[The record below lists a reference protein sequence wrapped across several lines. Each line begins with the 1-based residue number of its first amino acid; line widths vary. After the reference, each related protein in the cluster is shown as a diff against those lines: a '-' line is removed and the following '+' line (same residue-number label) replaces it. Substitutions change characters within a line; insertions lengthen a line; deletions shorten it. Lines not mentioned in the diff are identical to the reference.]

1 MKKIITYFVGAL
13 LFAGTTASAQNQ
25 ARNEMLLNAVSF
37 INTPYGVKTLDM
49 NNEEQLVLNTDEVD
63 CVTLVENVLAMSL
76 AEDSQTMAVNEQD
89 FTRWLTKIRYRK
101 ASSNRV
107 VGKEYISAMV
117 AMPEVFCAGTSYL

>member
-13 LFAGTTASAQNQ
+13 LLAGTTASAQNQ

-89 FTRWLTKIRYRK
+89 FTRWLTKIRYR
-101 ASSNRV
+101 NGV
-107 VGKEYISAMV
+107 INGY
-117 AMPEVFCAGTSYL
+117 TSRLH